1 MSKNIARL
9 QYISQENKAADH
21 LQQIERFCKGGG
33 RWVQLR
39 MKAVSAELFME
50 TAQSARTICDRY
62 GAKLIINDNVQI
74 ARAVKADGV
83 HLGSEDMHPSLAREL
98 LGQNAI
104 IGGTANTFYDIQ
116 QLAKAKVDYI
126 GLGPYRFTP
135 TKKNL
140 SPVIGQEGLEVV
152 MAYCK
157 EYKIEIPIVAVGGI
171 REDDIVDVLSYGAYG
186 IAVSGLLSD
195 TGDKTEQIQR
205 IHNKLEDAKV
215 KNS

>member
-1 MSKNIARL
+1 MNKEIAKL
-9 QYISQENKAADH
+9 QYISQENEAADH
-21 LQQIERFCKGGG
+21 LAQIERFCKGGG
-33 RWVQLR
+33 QWVQLR

-50 TAQSARTICDRY
+50 TAQAARIICNRY

-83 HLGSEDMHPSLAREL
+83 HLGSEDMHPTLAREL
-98 LGQNAI
+98 LGENAI
-104 IGGTANTFYDIQ
+104 VGGTANTFEDIQ
-116 QLAKAKVDYI
+116 KLVAAKVDYI

-140 SPVIGQEGLEVV
+140 SPTIGSEGLEVI

-157 EYKIEIPIVAVGGI
+157 EYEIDTPVLAVGGI
-171 REDDIVDVLSYGAYG
+171 QEGDVLDILSYGAYG
-186 IAVSGLLSD
+186 IAVSGLLS
-195 TGDKTEQIQR
+195 GAGNKTEQIER
-205 IHNKLEDAKV
+205 IHNILEDAEV